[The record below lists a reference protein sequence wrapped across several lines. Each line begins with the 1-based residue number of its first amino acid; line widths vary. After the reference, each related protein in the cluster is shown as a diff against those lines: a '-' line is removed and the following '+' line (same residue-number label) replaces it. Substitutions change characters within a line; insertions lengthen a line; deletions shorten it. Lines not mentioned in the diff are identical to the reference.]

1 MINNK
6 DVIELVWGKKH
17 DFPFRHS
24 AILVKFDDEEEIVID
39 FSALNPN
46 ESSASRS
53 VTYVKATTHLAL
65 PDHFK
70 PIEGDIRIYSFSQTM
85 SFAVLGS
92 TLKFNIDNT
101 INKKRA
107 SDLIIDLLR
116 IKMGP
121 YHAKTNNCRH
131 FIKRAFEI
139 LEKEHKC
146 AAEIREKFENNITAL
161 ENDDDKTVEA
171 VKLAAGIGLDVFA
184 TAGTLGI
191 LAAQNVSVD
200 TRTFSISYNEN
211 NNESDDETDNEETAD
226 EPENESDDE

>member
-1 MINNK
+1 
-6 DVIELVWGKKH
+6 
-17 DFPFRHS
+17 
-24 AILVKFDDEEEIVID
+24 
-39 FSALNPN
+39 
-46 ESSASRS
+46 
-53 VTYVKATTHLAL
+53 
-65 PDHFK
+65 
-70 PIEGDIRIYSFSQTM
+70 M

-121 YHAKTNNCRH
+121 YHGKTNNCRH

-139 LEKEHKC
+139 LEKEQEC
-146 AAEIREKFENNITAL
+146 AAEIREKFENDITAS

-171 VKLAAGIGLDVFA
+171 VKLADGIGFGVFA
-184 TAGTLGI
+184 TAGTLSI
-191 LAAQNVSVD
+191 LAAQDVSVD
-200 TRTFSISYNEN
+200 TSTFSISYNEN